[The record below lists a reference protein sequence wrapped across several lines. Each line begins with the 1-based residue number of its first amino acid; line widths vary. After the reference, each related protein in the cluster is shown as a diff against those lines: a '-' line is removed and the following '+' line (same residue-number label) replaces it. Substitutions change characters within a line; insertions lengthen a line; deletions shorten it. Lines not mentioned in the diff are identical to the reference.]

1 MMRKAQGRAR
11 VPLVPEQSS
20 SGWVARVPKQRSSGY
35 GEATPPE
42 SFTDGSCFFNASAG
56 SFFSSAKQSPV
67 AQPWNSQSSDP
78 ATWGDATP
86 PGSFTNFIQPNLSQ
100 QFNFVGE
107 SSQFASIQAATEF
120 ARFWV
125 PQDFQ
130 SKEEFST
137 FLIHQGTIH
146 MLMLT
151 AVIRHLRLRSKSFGH
166 KMKMSGW

>member
-1 MMRKAQGRAR
+1 VCQSRGVQDMAR
-11 VPLVPEQSS
+11 RLLHQSPSPTAAAS
-20 SGWVARVPKQRSSGY
+20 STLAP
-35 GEATPPE
+35 A
-42 SFTDGSCFFNASAG
+42 A
-56 SFFSSAKQSPV
+56 SSAVPNKAPSLNHGILNLQIL
-67 AQPWNSQSSDP
+67 QHG
-78 ATWGDATP
+78 GDATP

-146 MLMLT
+146 MLMFT
-151 AVIRHLRLRSKSFGH
+151 AVIRHLRLRSESFGH
-166 KMKMSGW
+166 TMKMSGW

>member
-1 MMRKAQGRAR
+1 MFRPPCRGRHGRRRQWWWRKIYWRRMRLGCTRQLQRNRRMMRKAQGRAR

-78 ATWGDATP
+78 ATWYSLSFAQCLCCWCEAVYTSVELWF
-86 PGSFTNFIQPNLSQ
+86 GSNGWARFFSLDRFSNGTLSQ
-100 QFNFVGE
+100 LCC
-107 SSQFASIQAATEF
+107 
-120 ARFWV
+120 W
-125 PQDFQ
+125 
-130 SKEEFST
+130 
-137 FLIHQGTIH
+137 
-146 MLMLT
+146 
-151 AVIRHLRLRSKSFGH
+151 
-166 KMKMSGW
+166 